1 MKSIDSR
8 KSIRFGIVRKIAVIG
23 GSRLMVQTAEM
34 MRGYGVDVVF
44 VVAPRYAAI
53 GFGPKGETLS
63 EVAQAL
69 GADLICIEDIRKDGQ
84 AIATCG
90 ADMALCFGPAWVF
103 PDEVIAGFPKGMYN
117 YNAIP
122 QPYYVGG
129 AHHSWQA
136 MNADFRGGCV
146 VQAIGPEVDRGPILK
161 SEFYSFP
168 ETVATPI
175 EYSQVKDTHS
185 LTFIKKF
192 LLELFSDAAFEP
204 EHYDTWNAKRLY
216 FPRIIGKIHGWIDW
230 RWSADHIVRFANAFG
245 APYDG
250 ARTYVNGRVV
260 RLAQVSLL
268 PVDDNLTLHPFCA
281 GLVVRSEAKRVIVAT
296 LTGCIAVGSVASDEP
311 HQDALEG
318 VRDGTRF
325 YTPSEVLDR
334 AMRSSVQVLPN
345 GNLQIR
351 DPEK

>member
-1 MKSIDSR
+1 VKSIDSR

-146 VQAIGPEVDRGPILK
+146 
-161 SEFYSFP
+161 
-168 ETVATPI
+168 
-175 EYSQVKDTHS
+175 
-185 LTFIKKF
+185 
-192 LLELFSDAAFEP
+192 
-204 EHYDTWNAKRLY
+204 
-216 FPRIIGKIHGWIDW
+216 
-230 RWSADHIVRFANAFG
+230 
-245 APYDG
+245 
-250 ARTYVNGRVV
+250 
-260 RLAQVSLL
+260 
-268 PVDDNLTLHPFCA
+268 
-281 GLVVRSEAKRVIVAT
+281 
-296 LTGCIAVGSVASDEP
+296 
-311 HQDALEG
+311 
-318 VRDGTRF
+318 
-325 YTPSEVLDR
+325 
-334 AMRSSVQVLPN
+334 
-345 GNLQIR
+345 
-351 DPEK
+351 